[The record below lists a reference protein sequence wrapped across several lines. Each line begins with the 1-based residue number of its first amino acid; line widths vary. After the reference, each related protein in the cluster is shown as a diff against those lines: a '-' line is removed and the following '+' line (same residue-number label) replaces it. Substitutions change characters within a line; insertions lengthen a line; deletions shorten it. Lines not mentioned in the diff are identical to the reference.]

1 MRKKNPPEWWDG
13 LSKDKAIKSY
23 IKADFSKFCE
33 EDDPAYHGEL
43 STAGY
48 DEMGGMGGMGGMA
61 GQQNPMMV
69 SCLFFYL
76 PAWPLVWILQNFCC
90 C

>member
-1 MRKKNPPEWWDG
+1 MLTHRTRTRTALSAIVISMRKKNPPEWWDG
-13 LSKDKAIKSY
+13 LSKDKALKSY

-48 DEMGGMGGMGGMA
+48 DEMGGMGGGMGGIDRKS
-61 GQQNPMMV
+61 V
-69 SCLFFYL
+69 
-76 PAWPLVWILQNFCC
+76 V
-90 C
+90 